1 MLTFS
6 YSTRRALSLCP
17 GCSPIKR
24 RSVLR
29 DEMRISLVP
38 IALEE
43 LDEVVY
49 RIKAEIFGQE
59 FQTLWQEGPEM
70 SVDDLVRLALKVDVG

>member
-1 MLTFS
+1 
-6 YSTRRALSLCP
+6 
-17 GCSPIKR
+17 
-24 RSVLR
+24 
-29 DEMRISLVP
+29 MRISLVP